1 MTALTYDLRQAAAT
15 AKAAKPEKKGFWT
28 RTLDAL
34 IESRMRQAER
44 EIRLHRHLIPANLLA
59 ENGFKANYKDA
70 SKLPFV
76 K

>member
-1 MTALTYDLRQAAAT
+1 MTALTYDLRKAAAT
-15 AKAAKPEKKGFWT
+15 AKAAKPGKKGFWA

-34 IESRMRQAER
+34 IEARMRQAER
-44 EIRLHRHLIPANLLA
+44 EIRLHLHLVPANLLA
-59 ENGFKANYKDA
+59 ENGFRANYKDA